1 MYKKGDI
8 VKIVSDTIPG
18 VPEASRYGEIGVVT
32 CIEGGDYFVKFQY
45 NGYSPLLLFY
55 ENHIRHATP
64 EEIEQELLGEVL
76 MR

>member
-8 VKIVSDTIPG
+8 VKIVS
-18 VPEASRYGEIGVVT
+18 EASNYGKIGVVT

-45 NGYSPLLLFY
+45 NGYSPLFLFY